1 MKTSHFK
8 IAIAMALLST
18 SIVEAQPQLTYNY
31 EGTTDKSYPIEK
43 TFPHTSIP
51 EYPGGNYPL
60 KEYLQS
66 NLEYPKKEK
75 LSGIEGSVDVDYY
88 INTDGSIEDI
98 SIAKSVSPG
107 LDQEALRLVSNMP
120 NWKPAIQDGNV
131 IRVKYRL
138 TITFKLFF

>member
-18 SIVEAQPQLTYNY
+18 SIAEAQPQLAYNY
-31 EGTTDKSYPIEK
+31 EVTTDKSHPIEK
-43 TFPHTSIP
+43 TFPYTSIP

-75 LSGIEGSVDVDYY
+75 LSGIEGSVEVDYY
-88 INTDGSIEDI
+88 INTDGSIEDM